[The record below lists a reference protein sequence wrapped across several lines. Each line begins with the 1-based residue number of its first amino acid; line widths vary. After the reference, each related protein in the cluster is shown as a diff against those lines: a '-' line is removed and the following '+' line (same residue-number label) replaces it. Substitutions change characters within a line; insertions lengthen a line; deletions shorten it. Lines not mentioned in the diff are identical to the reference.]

1 MNCSQFVQNRAGQF
15 VGGAL
20 AQFMNRSTRI
30 CKQIVNLFLNKKKR
44 EGRVSSLLFGSL
56 CCHPPFHPLLSP
68 RTLVSLSVIIR
79 YGDCWFTFIYRKAE
93 FLAVGRSFDDRSY
106 ALNLRALCILPKPLA
121 SGVVLPFS
129 IIIIPH
135 FCGFVKGFLK
145 SFSKIFSSVATV
157 LRLFQSTLLPDN
169 TDYHHVPLVLN
180 YALSPL
186 DLRGWLAVSLSV
198 PA

>member
-1 MNCSQFVQNRAGQF
+1 MGLSAVIRP
-15 VGGAL
+15 
-20 AQFMNRSTRI
+20 ST
-30 CKQIVNLFLNKKKR
+30 
-44 EGRVSSLLFGSL
+44 L
-56 CCHPPFHPLLSP
+56 CCPFARRFLP
-68 RTLVSLSVIIR
+68 LSVVIR

-93 FLAVGRSFDDRSY
+93 FLAVGWSFDDRSY
-106 ALNLRALCILPKPLA
+106 ALNLRALCILPNPLA

-145 SFSKIFSSVATV
+145 SFSKIFSSVATA

-169 TDYHHVPLVLN
+169 TGYHHVPLVLN

-186 DLRGWLAVSLSV
+186 DFCVGGSRCLYPFPHKVEQTTLSSSLRVYYITTCGKSQ
-198 PA
+198 